1 MDCPGV
7 LWVVGVNLGNGL
19 AGVTGGAGA
28 LIEGAGVLEGGA
40 GVLEG
45 GAEVLEEGAEELM
58 GGAPYLPPSFFLHKI
73 FKVHP
78 SARFG
83 KYCPLGA
90 RLRQSSE
97 TTVFTFFLWTRQD
110 MTRSQL

>member
-58 GGAPYLPPSFFLHKI
+58 GGAPYLPPSFFCIKSSKSILVQGLGNTALWELGYVNRARQLFSLSFYGLNKI
-73 FKVHP
+73 
-78 SARFG
+78 
-83 KYCPLGA
+83 
-90 RLRQSSE
+90 
-97 TTVFTFFLWTRQD
+97 
-110 MTRSQL
+110 

>member
-58 GGAPYLPPSFFLHKI
+58 GGAPYLPPSFFCIKSSKSALWELGYVNRARQLFSLSFYGLDKI
-73 FKVHP
+73 
-78 SARFG
+78 
-83 KYCPLGA
+83 
-90 RLRQSSE
+90 
-97 TTVFTFFLWTRQD
+97 
-110 MTRSQL
+110 

>member
-58 GGAPYLPPSFFLHKI
+58 GGVPYLPPSFFLHKI

-83 KYCPLGA
+83 KYCPLGTSYFDEPQIGTKSHFS
-90 RLRQSSE
+90 RPNH
-97 TTVFTFFLWTRQD
+97 TFLH
-110 MTRSQL
+110 